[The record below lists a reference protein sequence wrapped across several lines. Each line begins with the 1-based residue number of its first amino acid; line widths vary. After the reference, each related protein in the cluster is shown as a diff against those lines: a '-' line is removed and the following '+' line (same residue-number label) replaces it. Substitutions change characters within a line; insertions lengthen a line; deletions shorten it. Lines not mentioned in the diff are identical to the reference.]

1 MLPQG
6 SKRGQAAC
14 LKAFKGI
21 LPPYYKKKRM
31 VVPEALKVVC
41 LNRGP

>member
-1 MLPQG
+1 MLPHR
-6 SKRGQAAC
+6 SNRGQATC
-14 LKAFKGI
+14 LKGFEGI
-21 LPPYYKKKRM
+21 LPPYDKKKQM